1 MLPKMGDMDLM
12 HSQTLDTLPQLAQ
25 NKSELFFLSQVDDDK
40 VVRPKNKLAREK
52 RN

>member
-1 MLPKMGDMDLM
+1 MGDMDLM
-12 HSQTLDTLPQLAQ
+12 HSQTLDNVLQHAQ
-25 NKSELFFLSQVDDDK
+25 DKSELFFLSQVDDSQ